1 MSIKRKISVLTLL
14 FLASVMMSQ
23 KKPAVYKIDDLM
35 KRIHNSSDTIY
46 VINFWATWCKPCVQ
60 ELPEFEKLNSEK
72 VSAGKKIKVLLV
84 SMDFKENINDKLMP
98 FLQKNKYTAEVVLLD
113 EVDGN
118 TFINK
123 VNPKWSGAI
132 PATYVTKR
140 NKSKEEFAEKK
151 LHYSDLQTILGGF

>member
-46 VINFWATWCKPCVQ
+46 VVNFWATWCKPCVQ